1 MAIGAMAMVTMEPI
15 SHHYALPR
23 DVPSGFPSGKAASAY
38 IALDTPMEN
47 PLQRKQDGDNP
58 MT

>member
-1 MAIGAMAMVTMEPI
+1 MAIGSIQPI
-15 SHHYALPR
+15 SYYYSLPG
-23 DVPSGFPSGKAASAY
+23 DMPSGFSEREAAPAH